1 MSHNQRS
8 AEQRY
13 LAGHRVLRW
22 FDARER
28 NALLALLAAAVLL
41 ILCSLAGS
49 TTSAST
55 LASVPPPIKAPAA
68 PAP

>member
-1 MSHNQRS
+1 MSRH
-8 AEQRY
+8 EQSGQSRY
-13 LAGHRVLRW
+13 GAGPGVLRW

-41 ILCSLAGS
+41 ILCSLAGGMP
-49 TTSAST
+49 SAS
-55 LASVPPPIKAPAA
+55 ASAAEPPPIKAPAA